1 MKRYLEE
8 RIADDLRRKM
18 VVLTGPRQVGK
29 TYLARQVA
37 ARFSRPCYLNY
48 DSLTDAAVIGRQSWP
63 ADTDLLVLDEIHKM
77 SGWKAFLKGLY
88 DTRPASCSLLVTG
101 SARMDTF
108 RQTGESLAGR
118 YYRYRLWP
126 LSVAELRGECSPE
139 EAFRLLLRFGGFPEP
154 FLSGSETEANRWRGQ
169 YYTDLIRED
178 VLEFGRLHEI
188 RAMRL
193 LVELLRRRVGSPL
206 SYASVAEDL
215 KIAPNTARRYVE
227 ILEALHIVF
236 LVRPHHA
243 NLARAIQKEPK
254 LYFYDSGYVQGDEGV
269 RVENTAAVCLK
280 KHADYCA
287 DALGVPLE
295 LCYIRTKEKREIDFA
310 LVKDGQ
316 PETLIEIKTADA
328 SIHKDLITL
337 GARLPGAKL
346 LQLVRD
352 LRVEEDR
359 DGVSLRR
366 LPAWLAG
373 LEA

>member
-1 MKRYLEE
+1 
-8 RIADDLRRKM
+8 
-18 VVLTGPRQVGK
+18 
-29 TYLARQVA
+29 
-37 ARFSRPCYLNY
+37 
-48 DSLTDAAVIGRQSWP
+48 
-63 ADTDLLVLDEIHKM
+63 
-77 SGWKAFLKGLY
+77 
-88 DTRPASCSLLVTG
+88 
-101 SARMDTF
+101 
-108 RQTGESLAGR
+108 
-118 YYRYRLWP
+118 
-126 LSVAELRGECSPE
+126 
-139 EAFRLLLRFGGFPEP
+139 
-154 FLSGSETEANRWRGQ
+154 
-169 YYTDLIRED
+169 
-178 VLEFGRLHEI
+178 
-188 RAMRL
+188 MRL

-215 KIAPNTARRYVE
+215 KIAPNSARRYVE
-227 ILEALHIVF
+227 ILEALTYRF
-236 LVRPHHA
+236 LGASAPCES
-243 NLARAIQKEPK
+243 ARAIQKEPK

-269 RVENTAAVCLK
+269 RVENNGCGLLK
-280 KHADYCA
+280 KACGLLC

-337 GARLPGAKL
+337 GARLPGAKR

-359 DGVSLRR
+359 DGVSLRP